1 MKYKYTDVISYWQGL
16 KIDSKEK
23 ISENL
28 IKKRYMS
35 F

>member
-16 KIDSKEK
+16 KIDSKE
-23 ISENL
+23 NL
-28 IKKRYMS
+28 IKKRYMN